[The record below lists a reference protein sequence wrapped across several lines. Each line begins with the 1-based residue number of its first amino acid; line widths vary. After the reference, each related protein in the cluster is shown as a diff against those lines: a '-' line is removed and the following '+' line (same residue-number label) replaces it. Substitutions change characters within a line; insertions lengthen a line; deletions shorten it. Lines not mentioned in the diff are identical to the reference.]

1 MALCWPFNPHSCL
14 ILFRLY
20 FSFLAWIDEENKQIT
35 IDIGIIDTADI
46 GLVCGAGSTK
56 LPSVRLSVRPSV
68 PKLDSSNGGERCR
81 QVLLPSVDSILGT

>member
-1 MALCWPFNPHSCL
+1 M
-14 ILFRLY
+14 
-20 FSFLAWIDEENKQIT
+20 NKINIEIT

-46 GLVCGAGSTK
+46 VCGAGSMK